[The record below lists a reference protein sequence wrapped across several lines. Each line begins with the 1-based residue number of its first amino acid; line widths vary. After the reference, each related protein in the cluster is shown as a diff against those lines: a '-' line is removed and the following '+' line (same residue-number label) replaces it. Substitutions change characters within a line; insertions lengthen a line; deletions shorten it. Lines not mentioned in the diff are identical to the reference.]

1 MPQLAWWHPRLPT
14 LALLGFAA
22 GLPILL
28 IFSSLSLWLAE
39 AGVARASVTMFSW
52 AALGYS
58 FKFVWA
64 PLVDRLVLPGLG
76 RMGRR
81 RSWLA
86 FAQLNVVAAIL
97 AMSAVDPSHAGALP
111 LMALAAVWL
120 GFASATQDIAI
131 DAYRIECAPVQWQAM
146 LSAAYI
152 AGYRVGMVV
161 AGAGALWLADAWG
174 SARGAYAAHAWQQAY
189 QVMAGCM
196 LLGLL
201 TTWLMPE
208 PVVSQD
214 AVPNTNESPRH
225 GPLLLLF
232 AGVVAVFVSAFALLA
247 PWVAMAQG
255 PALSLAAEMLRLAV
269 SVGLGLATGQ
279 LLVRWGWVPA
289 TLLRQTWLAPVQSF
303 FAEHGARTAWLLLAL
318 IGLYRISDIVLGVI
332 SNVFYLD
339 MGYSKTDIAQ
349 AVKTFGVVVSIAG
362 GFLGGLLATRWGV
375 MRCLFWGAAVSAVT
389 NLLFVWLALSG
400 AEVAG
405 LYAVVTADNLAAGF
419 ASAAFV
425 AFLSSLTQ
433 VSFTAVQYA
442 VFSSLM
448 TLLPKTLGGYSGGM
462 VDAMGYPWFFAFTA
476 GLGVPVLVLVV
487 WAGKR
492 LK

>member
-1 MPQLAWWHPRLPT
+1 M
-14 LALLGFAA
+14 ALLGFAA

-64 PLVDRLVLPGLG
+64 PLVDRLVLPALG
-76 RMGRR
+76 TMGRR

-86 FAQLNVVAAIL
+86 FAQLNVMAAIL
-97 AMSAVDPSHAGALP
+97 AMSALDPAAPGALP

-131 DAYRIECAPVQWQAM
+131 DAYRIECAPLQWQAM

-174 SARGAYAAHAWQQAY
+174 STRGAYAAQAWQHAY
-189 QVMAGCM
+189 QVMAACM
-196 LLGLL
+196 LVGVL
-201 TTWLMPE
+201 TTWRMPE
-208 PVVSQD
+208 PAVTGDSVTPAD
-214 AVPNTNESPRH
+214 APRPHH

-232 AGVVAVFVSAFALLA
+232 AAVVAAFVAVFAALA
-247 PWVAMAQG
+247 PAVAWAQG
-255 PALSLAAEMLRLAV
+255 PLTSLLAELLRLA
-269 SVGLGLATGQ
+269 LALAAGLAVGQ
-279 LLVRWGWVPA
+279 GLVRLGWVPA
-289 TLLRQTWLAPVQSF
+289 ALLRQTWLAPVQSF
-303 FAEHGARTAWLLLAL
+303 FLQHGARTAWLLLAL

-339 MGYSKTDIAQ
+339 LGYSKTDIAQ
-349 AVKTFGVVVSIAG
+349 AVKTFGVAVSIAG

-375 MRCLFWGAAVSAVT
+375 MRCLFWGAVVSALT
-389 NLLFVWLALSG
+389 NVLFVWLALAGGG
-400 AEVAG
+400 AAG

-462 VDAMGYPWFFAFTA
+462 VDAMGYPGFFVLTA
-476 GLGVPVLVLVV
+476 LLGLPVLVLVV
-487 WAGKR
+487 WAGRR

>member
-1 MPQLAWWHPRLPT
+1 M
-14 LALLGFAA
+14 ALLGFAA

-76 RMGRR
+76 AMGRR
-81 RSWLA
+81 RSWLML
-86 FAQLNVVAAIL
+86 AQLNVVAAIGV
-97 AMSAVDPSHAGALP
+97 MSSVDPATPGALP
-111 LMALAAVWL
+111 MMALAAVWL

-174 SARGAYAAHAWQQAY
+174 STRGAYAAQAWQHAY
-189 QVMAGCM
+189 QVMAACM
-196 LLGLL
+196 LVGVL
-201 TTWLMPE
+201 TTWRMPE
-208 PVVSQD
+208 PTP
-214 AVPNTNESPRH
+214 APEAMAAPPAAPPHH

-232 AGVVAVFVSAFALLA
+232 AAVVAVFVAVFSALA
-247 PWVAMAQG
+247 PWMGGGHG
-255 PALSLAAEMLRLAV
+255 PVVSLLAELLRLALALAAGLV
-269 SVGLGLATGQ
+269 AGQTLVGL
-279 LLVRWGWVPA
+279 GWVPA
-289 TLLRQTWLAPVQSF
+289 ALLRQTWLAPVQSF
-303 FAEHGARTAWLLLAL
+303 FLQHGARTAWLLLAL

-332 SNVFYLD
+332 SNVFYMD
-339 MGYSKTDIAQ
+339 MGYSKPDIAQ
-349 AVKTFGVVVSIAG
+349 AVKTFGVAVSIAG
-362 GFLGGLLATRWGV
+362 GFLGGWLATRWGV
-375 MRCLFWGAAVSAVT
+375 MRCLFWGAVVSALT
-389 NLLFVWLALSG
+389 NVLFVWLALSG
-400 AEVAG
+400 AGISG

-462 VDAMGYPWFFAFTA
+462 VDAMGYAAFFVFTA
-476 GLGVPVLVLVV
+476 LLGVPVLVLVV
-487 WAGKR
+487 WATKR